1 MNTGLII
8 YILLCVGLAIGRLSA
23 ANYSYPIWTMIKFV
37 ILAPITIP
45 IYIGSVITLI
55 AEYYNRQVNKNNN
68 N

>member
-8 YILLCVGLAIGRLSA
+8 YIVICTGLAIGRLSTV
-23 ANYSYPIWTMIKFV
+23 NYSYSTWIMIRFI

-55 AEYYNRQVNKNNN
+55 AEYYNRQINENDNN
-68 N
+68 